1 MDIGAQTHHFAV
13 FPTMVQST
21 LHPDA
26 ERLNAPMLAEL
37 ERLAG
42 VIPNSLSPRA
52 TAHHYTSMWNY
63 NDLHE
68 RPVFEE
74 LTGFILE
81 ELNKFAELQS
91 IFVPETGIIVREMW
105 FNVYNEGD
113 CKDIH
118 LHPNSIFSGVYFVK
132 APEGSAPLVIKSE
145 IIDNMIALLVTEDN
159 EYNSRGK
166 VIPAEPG
173 KLVLFNS
180 NVMHSTWPQSIDDS
194 RVTISFTAVV

>member
-1 MDIGAQTHHFAV
+1 MDIGAQTHHYAV
-13 FPTMVQST
+13 FPTVVQST
-21 LHPDA
+21 LHPEPD
-26 ERLNAPMLAEL
+26 RLNAPMLTEL

-42 VIPNSLSPRA
+42 IVPNSLSPRA

-68 RPVFEE
+68 RPLFKQLAE
-74 LTGFILE
+74 FILE
-81 ELNKFAELQS
+81 ELNIFAENQS
-91 IFVPETGIIVREMW
+91 IMIPDTGIIINEMW
-105 FNVYNEGD
+105 FNIYNKGD

-118 LHPNSIFSGVYFVK
+118 HHPNSIFSGVYFVK
-132 APEGSAPLVIKSE
+132 APEGSAPLVVKSE
-145 IIDNMIALLVTEDN
+145 VIDNMIALLVTEDN

-166 VIPAEPG
+166 VIGAEAG